1 MKLLAVSTQRNP
13 IGNIPPPVGV
23 ANFDGGNLGG
33 LSIFITVLIRLII
46 IGAALYGLVNFVL
59 AGYTFI
65 SAGGDSK
72 QIAVAWAKI
81 WQTILGIAIATG
93 SFVIAA
99 LIGLVFFG
107 DATAILNPII
117 TTPR

>member
-1 MKLLAVSTQRNP
+1 MNLLVQNNP
-13 IGNIPPPVGV
+13 LGNIPAPVGV
-23 ANFDGGNLGG
+23 VQFDGGNITGI
-33 LSIFITVLIRLII
+33 SIFITVLVRLII
-46 IGAALYGLVNFVL
+46 IGAGIYGLINLAL
-59 AGYTFI
+59 AGYSFI

-72 QIAVAWAKI
+72 QIADAWAKI
-81 WQTILGIAIATG
+81 WQTILGIAVSAG

-99 LIGLVFFG
+99 LIGLIFFG